1 MKLSFK
7 NRIALY
13 YLLATASMVTVVF
26 VLIYFV
32 VQTAVYQELDDDLS
46 YEAHKHSEEIFLRN
60 DSIFF
65 KNKNEWAEREHREV
79 RVNPVFIQLVNNA
92 GKVMDKSPNLMG
104 DALSFDPSKAFDLHF
119 DTGLNQQEIRQ
130 IQLPI
135 KQDAQLKGYILAAMS
150 LEGPKLVLA
159 SLKKLLLWLFP
170 AVLAGLFFITRFLA
184 GQSIK
189 PVQLITSTTNRIT
202 QNSLDERIAL
212 PAIKDELFT
221 LTSSINELLERIQ
234 NALEREQQFTADAS
248 HQLRTPL
255 AVLKGTLEV
264 TLRRPRT
271 PEEYQEKIK
280 ISIQEIDRL
289 SVLADQLL
297 LLARFDSETSAL
309 TPEKIQLLPLVNNI
323 VKRYQPFIEEKKQS
337 IKVEIAPNL
346 EVNAAP
352 YYLDLIFENLL
363 TNASKYSPQGK
374 EISIRGWTENGHI
387 KALVI
392 DQGMGIPLEHQEQ
405 IFHPFFR
412 SKALDHKDIKG
423 NGLGLSIVKKA
434 CAALGIKITVE
445 STLGKGTCFYL
456 DFSAEVVER
465 LWVEGRG

>member
-1 MKLSFK
+1 MELSFK

-13 YLLATASMVTVVF
+13 YLLATASVVTVVF
-26 VLIYFV
+26 ILIYFV
-32 VQTAVYQELDDDLS
+32 VQTAVYRELDDNLS
-46 YEAHKHSEEIFLRN
+46 FEAHKHNEEIFIRN

-79 RVNPVFIQLVNNA
+79 QVNPVFIQLVNSA

-104 DALSFDPSKAFDLHF
+104 DALSFDPTKAFDLHF
-119 DTGLNQQEIRQ
+119 DTRLNQQEIRQ

-135 KQDAQLKGYILAAMS
+135 RQESQLKGYILAAMS

-159 SLKKLLLWLFP
+159 SLKKLLLLLFP
-170 AVLAGLFFITRFLA
+170 MVLTGLFFITRFLA

-212 PAIKDELFT
+212 PATKDELFT

-234 NALEREQQFTADAS
+234 KALQREQQFTADAS

-255 AVLKGTLEV
+255 AVLRGTLEV
-264 TLRRPRT
+264 TLRKPRT

-280 ISIQEIDRL
+280 ISVQEIDRL

-297 LLARFDSETSAL
+297 LLARFDSETSAI
-309 TPEKIQLLPLVNNI
+309 TPEKTRLLPLVEN
-323 VKRYQPFIEEKKQS
+323 VLRRYKSVIEEKEHRINVQ
-337 IKVEIAPNL
+337 IDPNL
-346 EVNAAP
+346 EVSAVP
-352 YYLDLIFENLL
+352 YYLDLIIENLL
-363 TNASKYSPQGK
+363 TNAVKYSPQGK
-374 EISIRGWTENGHI
+374 EIAIKAWSKNGHI
-387 KALVI
+387 RAFI
-392 DQGMGIPLEHQEQ
+392 SDEGMGIHPEHQAQ

-412 SKALDHKDIKG
+412 SQALEHKNIKG

-434 CAALGIKITVE
+434 CDALGVKVTVE
-445 STLGKGTCFYL
+445 STPGEGTRFYL
-456 DFSAEVVER
+456 DFPTA
-465 LWVEGRG
+465 

>member
-13 YLLATASMVTVVF
+13 YLLATASVVTVVF
-26 VLIYFV
+26 FLIYFV
-32 VQTAVYQELDDDLS
+32 VQTAVYSELDSNLS
-46 YEAHKHSEEIFLRN
+46 FEAHKHSEEILIHN

-79 RVNPVFIQLVNNA
+79 QVNPVFIQLVNSA
-92 GKVMDKSPNLMG
+92 GKIMDKSPNLMG
-104 DALSFDPSKAFDLHF
+104 DALDFDPSRAFDFHF
-119 DTGLNQQEIRQ
+119 DTGLNQQQIRQ

-135 KQDAQLKGYILAAMS
+135 KQETQLKGYILAAMS

-159 SLKKLLLWLFP
+159 SLKRLLLWLFP
-170 AVLAGLFFITRFLA
+170 IVLACLFFITRFLA

-189 PVQLITSTTNRIT
+189 PVQLITTTTNRIT

-212 PAIKDELFT
+212 PVTKDELFT

-234 NALEREQQFTADAS
+234 NALQREQQFTADAS

-255 AVLKGTLEV
+255 SVLKGTLEV
-264 TLRRPRT
+264 TLRRIRT

-297 LLARFDSETSAL
+297 LLARFDSETSAIRR
-309 TPEKIQLLPLVNNI
+309 EKVSLFPLVDNTL
-323 VKRYQPFIEEKKQS
+323 KRYQSIIDEKAQS
-337 IKVEIAPNL
+337 IKVEIDPNL

-352 YYLDLIFENLL
+352 YYLDLIIENIL
-363 TNASKYSPQGK
+363 TNAIKYSPQGK
-374 EISIRGWTENGHI
+374 EISIRAWSEDHQI
-387 KALVI
+387 RLAI
-392 DQGMGIPLEHQEQ
+392 SDEGIGISPEHLEQ

-412 SKALDHKDIKG
+412 SKALEHKNIKG

-434 CAALGIKITVE
+434 CDALGIKIKVE
-445 STLGKGTCFYL
+445 STLGEGTRFYL
-456 DFSAEVVER
+456 DFPSI
-465 LWVEGRG
+465 LSKS

>member
-13 YLLATASMVTVVF
+13 YLLATASVVTVVF
-26 VLIYFV
+26 LLIYFV
-32 VQTAVYQELDDDLS
+32 VQTAVYSELDSGLS
-46 YEAHKHSEEIFLRN
+46 FEAHKHAEEIFIRN

-79 RVNPVFIQLVNNA
+79 QVNPVFIQLVNSA
-92 GKVMDKSPNLMG
+92 GKIMDKSPNLMG
-104 DALSFDPSKAFDLHF
+104 DALTFDPARAFDTHF
-119 DTGLNQQEIRQ
+119 DTGLNHQQIRQ

-135 KQDAQLKGYILAAMS
+135 KQESQLKGYILAAMS

-202 QNSLDERIAL
+202 QNSLDERIPL
-212 PAIKDELFT
+212 PATKDELFT

-234 NALEREQQFTADAS
+234 KALQREQQFTADAS

-271 PEEYQEKIK
+271 QEEYQEKIN

-297 LLARFDSETSAL
+297 LLARFDSETSAI
-309 TPEKIQLLPLVNNI
+309 TPEKVRLLPLVEK
-323 VKRYQPFIEEKKQS
+323 VLKRYQPVIEEKGHSVKLQ
-337 IKVEIAPNL
+337 IDPNL
-346 EVNAAP
+346 EVNASP

-363 TNASKYSPQGK
+363 TNAVKYSPEGK
-374 EISIRGWTENGHI
+374 EISIRTWSEDGQI
-387 KALVI
+387 SALI
-392 DQGMGIPLEHQEQ
+392 SDEGIGISPEHLEQ

-412 SKALDHKDIKG
+412 SQALEHKNIKG

-434 CAALGIKITVE
+434 CDALGIQIRVE
-445 STLGKGTCFYL
+445 STLGKGTRFYL
-456 DFSAEVVER
+456 DFSAD
-465 LWVEGRG
+465 

>member
-1 MKLSFK
+1 MELSFK

-13 YLLATASMVTVVF
+13 YLLATASVVTVVF
-26 VLIYFV
+26 LLIYFV
-32 VQTAVYQELDDDLS
+32 VQTAVYRELDDDLS
-46 YEAHKHSEEIFLRN
+46 YEAHKHATEIFIRN

-79 RVNPVFIQLVNNA
+79 QVNPVFIQLVNSA
-92 GKVMDKSPNLMG
+92 GKTMDKSPNLMG
-104 DALSFDPSKAFDLHF
+104 DALTFDPSRAFDLHF
-119 DTGLNQQEIRQ
+119 ETGLNQQQIRQ

-212 PAIKDELFT
+212 PAIRDELFT

-234 NALEREQQFTADAS
+234 KALQREQQFTADAS

-255 AVLKGTLEV
+255 AILKGTLEV
-264 TLRRPRT
+264 TLRRTRT
-271 PEEYQEKIK
+271 PEEYQEKIN

-297 LLARFDSETSAL
+297 LLARFDSETSAIV
-309 TPEKIQLLPLVNNI
+309 PEKVRLLPLVEHI
-323 VKRYQPFIEEKKQS
+323 VKRYQPFLDKKTQS

-352 YYLDLIFENLL
+352 YYLDLILENLL
-363 TNASKYSPQGK
+363 TNAMKYSPEGK
-374 EISIRGWTENGHI
+374 AISIRAWSKNGQVSLSI
-387 KALVI
+387 RDEGI
-392 DQGMGIPLEHQEQ
+392 GIPPEHQEQ

-412 SKALDHKDIKG
+412 SQALEHKAIKG

-434 CAALGIKITVE
+434 CDALGIKVTVE
-445 STLGKGTCFYL
+445 STPGEGACFQL
-456 DFSAEVVER
+456 DFPLV
-465 LWVEGRG
+465 